1 MFEMKDVEIHQF
13 RWNDWNIEHIG
24 RPGHN
29 TTREEVEYIVGS
41 EHSLGQTQ
49 PNGRIFVLGIT
60 AEGRYLAAVIDPE
73 PTGSWYCVSARTANV
88 KERIRYHQE
97 LDKRRTPNE

>member
-1 MFEMKDVEIHQF
+1 MFEMKDIEIRHF

-29 TTREEVEYIVGS
+29 ATPEEVEYVVGS
-41 EHSLGQTQ
+41 EQSLGQVQ

-60 AEGRYLAAVIDPE
+60 AQGRYLAAVIDPE
-73 PTGSWYCVSARTANV
+73 PTGDWYCVSARTAHV

-97 LDKRRTPNE
+97 QAKRRPTDE